1 MTMPTLYFYQLFLLF
16 LQVCV
21 FEPTPLLARDSKHGL
36 DYWWVKTGQLDLDYR
51 VVNLAWNHEGT
62 RLLSAGESLQMWK
75 FVERKTRFTIGGAVE
90 EETDDDEENDEEES
104 NPGSAAARARC
115 GNWESIWRVRPPNS
129 VVFLAFSVDGTLFAT
144 AGRHDRLVRIW
155 YQNQQ
160 LLLANSTF
168 VAEDLPGG
176 GRGRGETYGFIYV
189 AHPRPVTGFSW
200 RDTSRYMPRCA
211 VANMLV
217 TNCEDN
223 ISRLWCE
230 TVLPDDGLI
239 SLQHLDPEATQVG
252 RGIL

>member
-1 MTMPTLYFYQLFLLF
+1 M
-16 LQVCV
+16 
-21 FEPTPLLARDSKHGL
+21 ARDSKHGL

-51 VVNLAWNHEGT
+51 VVGLAWNHEGT

-75 FVERKTRFTIGGAVE
+75 FVERKTKFEIGAVE
-90 EETDDDEENDEEES
+90 EEIDEEEA
-104 NPGSAAARARC
+104 GSCSIQAGGSARC
-115 GNWESIWRVRPPNS
+115 GNWESIWRVRPPNP

-144 AGRHDRLVRIW
+144 ASRHDRLVRIW

-160 LLLANSTF
+160 LLLANTTF
-168 VAEDLPGG
+168 VADELGS
-176 GRGRGETYGFIYV
+176 ETYGFIFV

-200 RDTSRYMPRCA
+200 RDTSRFMPRCA

-239 SLQHLDPEATQVG
+239 SLQQLDPEATQVG
-252 RGIL
+252 DKNDCSSNHCKFFRPPKILQNFM

>member
-1 MTMPTLYFYQLFLLF
+1 M
-16 LQVCV
+16 

-51 VVNLAWNHEGT
+51 VVGLAWNHEGT

-75 FVERKTRFTIGGAVE
+75 FVERPKTKFDIGAVE
-90 EETDDDEENDEEES
+90 EEEEVKSTTDA
-104 NPGSAAARARC
+104 GGRGGGATRG
-115 GNWESIWRVRPPNS
+115 GNWDSIWRVRPPNP

-160 LLLANSTF
+160 LLLANTTL
-168 VAEDLPGG
+168 VAEDLGG
-176 GRGRGETYGFIYV
+176 HETYGFIYV
-189 AHPRPVTGFSW
+189 AHPRPVTGLSW

-239 SLQHLDPEATQVG
+239 SLQQLDPEATQVN
-252 RGIL
+252 

>member
-1 MTMPTLYFYQLFLLF
+1 M
-16 LQVCV
+16 

-51 VVNLAWNHEGT
+51 VVGLAWNHEGT

-75 FVERKTRFTIGGAVE
+75 FVERRKTKFDIGAVE
-90 EETDDDEENDEEES
+90 EEEEVKSTTDA
-104 NPGSAAARARC
+104 GGRGGGATRG
-115 GNWESIWRVRPPNS
+115 GNWDSIWRVRPPNP

-160 LLLANSTF
+160 LLLANTTF
-168 VAEDLPGG
+168 VAEDLGG
-176 GRGRGETYGFIYV
+176 NETYGFIYV

-239 SLQHLDPEATQVG
+239 SLQQLDPEATQVN
-252 RGIL
+252 